1 MGSGAVA
8 EGGAAGESGARRE
21 GGAAAGSGAAA
32 DGATAAGSGATADGA
47 TAAGS
52 VRAAGGVTPGG
63 LGHGSGL
70 NTGGLLYG
78 TIVSAAAL
86 AVGATRGD
94 TARGMFETMVS
105 TLLIYWFAHIY
116 TATVSARTPGNT
128 VPLYRL
134 IAASAKHES
143 SILVGGLPAV
153 AVVAILTLTHVSL
166 WITVLSDL
174 GTVIVVLAL
183 DGLLAGL
190 HAGTRGWRLGVEA
203 GSAAIFG
210 GMIAALLVTL
220 HH

>member
-1 MGSGAVA
+1 VA

-21 GGAAAGSGAAA
+21 GGAAAGSGATA
-32 DGATAAGSGATADGA
+32 GSATAASSA
-47 TAAGS
+47 
-52 VRAAGGVTPGG
+52 RAAGGVTAGG
-63 LGHGSGL
+63 LGHVSGL

-134 IAASAKHES
+134 IAVSAKHES